1 MLLITEVTSVQAVG
15 LKVDVLKQVYLTCL
29 RIGARNFRLVL
40 VQTSVNPSNMTLD
53 YLTGLQHRE
62 IDIYLSLQHCCNKTN
77 VLAKRKVIYL
87 MLVHNIT

>member
-1 MLLITEVTSVQAVG
+1 MSLITEVTSVQAVG
-15 LKVDVLKQVYLTCL
+15 LKVDVLKQVYRTCL
-29 RIGARNFRLVL
+29 RIEARDFRLVL

-62 IDIYLSLQHCCNKTN
+62 IDIDLSLQHCYDKTN
-77 VLAKRKVIYL
+77 FKVIYL